1 MNASGCRKEEEAVGK
16 GVVVVDVGPSA
27 RFKFYMV
34 DRPAPS
40 NRLRAA
46 EIALE
51 VSITFERPVHT
62 VWPIFKDFNLWMSR
76 FGYVWDAGVPAD
88 NEDDVVYLSN
98 RPGAN
103 DVPWE
108 DGARVKYIVRKV
120 VPERLIYFDSLPAP
134 IANKDGVWT
143 GHNVI
148 SLYEENKQTK
158 IVIFMEHTWYSETMS
173 IEELRAEAK
182 GELDGGLGFWRDYF
196 IPDLISAVGSNS
208 GTLPSV

>member
-1 MNASGCRKEEEAVGK
+1 MSGAIYWNDEAAVGS
-16 GVVVVDVGPSA
+16 GIVFSEHGPNIL
-27 RFKFYMV
+27 FKSYRA
-34 DRPAPS
+34 DRPAQGE
-40 NRLRAA
+40 RLRAS
-46 EIALE
+46 EIALD
-51 VSITFERPVHT
+51 VSITVPHPAKR
-62 VWPIFKDFNLWMSR
+62 VWAIFKDFNLWMSR

-88 NEDDVVYLSN
+88 KEDSFVYLSN

-108 DGARVKYIVRKV
+108 DGARIKYIVRKV

-158 IVIFMEHTWYSETMS
+158 IAIFMEHTWYSETMS

-196 IPDLISAVGSNS
+196 IPDLMCAVESNS
-208 GTLPSV
+208 VTAL